1 MTTDFNK
8 ILEQTTTI
16 IASGDQKK
24 EILQAVCKLLK
35 SEVYHYD
42 WVGFYLPDASGSM
55 LILEAFNGK
64 PTEHTTIPIGK
75 GVCGQVAQNKKLKVV
90 QEVSKEDNYIA
101 CSIDVQSEIV
111 VPIISDGKFLGEID
125 IDSHS
130 FAPFSID
137 DEIFLTAI
145 CLKLSFLF

>member
-42 WVGFYLPDASGSM
+42 WVGF
-55 LILEAFNGK
+55 
-64 PTEHTTIPIGK
+64 
-75 GVCGQVAQNKKLKVV
+75 
-90 QEVSKEDNYIA
+90 
-101 CSIDVQSEIV
+101 
-111 VPIISDGKFLGEID
+111 
-125 IDSHS
+125 
-130 FAPFSID
+130 
-137 DEIFLTAI
+137 
-145 CLKLSFLF
+145 